1 MKVGKSENVVRV
13 LFPNKVFNGRVLGGA
28 FVLRGHREEKSI
40 SVFRTV
46 GPTFA
51 IELRALDR
59 ERNLPCAQMSVG
71 EIEDV
76 KFTSTDKSAWCV
88 VSATC
93 DITSSAHA
101 GIEIYVNAQQV
112 IGSHEDEIVLCN
124 EIGVSM
130 DVISLALQHRLAVI
144 AQRGLTRVNN
154 LILAEFEQIKRL

>member
-1 MKVGKSENVVRV
+1 MTVGKSESVVRV

-51 IELRALDR
+51 VELRALDR

-76 KFTSTDKSAWCV
+76 ERKVAQKSVWDGRKVAPKSVIWLCV
-88 VSATC
+88 
-93 DITSSAHA
+93 DSS
-101 GIEIYVNAQQV
+101 G
-112 IGSHEDEIVLCN
+112 
-124 EIGVSM
+124 
-130 DVISLALQHRLAVI
+130 
-144 AQRGLTRVNN
+144 
-154 LILAEFEQIKRL
+154 

>member
-1 MKVGKSENVVRV
+1 MNVGKSETVVRV

-40 SVFRTV
+40 SVFRTI

-59 ERNLPCAQMSVG
+59 ERNLPCSQMSVG
-71 EIEDV
+71 EIEYV
-76 KFTSTDKSAWCV
+76 NFTSKENSAWCV
-88 VSATC
+88 VTATC
-93 DITSSAHA
+93 DITDSAHA

-112 IGSHEDEIVLCN
+112 IGGHEDEIVLHN

-130 DVISLALQHRLAVI
+130 DIISLALQHRLAAI

-154 LILAEFEQIKRL
+154 VISGGI